1 MNNSPV
7 ISKKKLVIIGNG
19 MAGARLVSE
28 ILARGGGDLYSI
40 TLFGDEPGGSYNRIL
55 LSDVLNGSKTPDSI
69 VLHPLEWYRDNNLQ
83 LHAGERVID
92 LDLEHR
98 RVTGDKGTIEQYDTL
113 VFATGSRALIP
124 PMDGLKTSH
133 DERKSGVFVM
143 RTLRDCANIAGYAQ
157 KVTRAV
163 VIGGGLLGLEAA
175 RGLMEH
181 GAEVHIV
188 HRSNCLMS
196 AQLDVASS
204 ALLRDTVEQ
213 MGITVHLDKDT
224 RAILG
229 DEEATGLAF
238 ADGSELPCD
247 MVVVACG
254 IAANVELARQTGL
267 PVEKGIVVD
276 DHMKIRDQGNVYAL
290 GECAQHR
297 GEVYGLVSPIW
308 EQARVLADVLTN
320 KPNTYE
326 GSKLAVKLKVMG
338 VELASMGRTR
348 EREGDEVIC
357 YQEPNRG
364 RYKKLLIRDG
374 RLAGAILLGDVRK
387 TAALTQFFDRQMPLP
402 EERASLLFDIGKG
415 TTSDAKSLPDDATVC
430 NCNAVSA
437 GKIRS
442 TIAGGAT
449 NLPAIMCATRAAT
462 GCGSCKNLIRDF
474 LK

>member
-1 MNNSPV
+1 MD
-7 ISKKKLVIIGNG
+7 KKKLVIIGNG

-28 ILARGGGDLYSI
+28 ILARGGATRYDI
-40 TLFGDEPGGSYNRIL
+40 ILFGDEPGGSYNRIL
-55 LSDVLNGSKTPDSI
+55 LSDVLNGSKSPDSI
-69 VLHPLEWYRDNNLQ
+69 VLHPLDWYRDNNLK
-83 LHAGERVID
+83 LHGGERVIAVD
-92 LDLEHR
+92 TQNR
-98 RVTGDKGTIEQYDTL
+98 CVTGDQGTIEEYDDL
-113 VFATGSRALIP
+113 VFATGSRAYVP
-124 PMDGLKTSH
+124 PMDGLRTPSG
-133 DERKSGVFVM
+133 ERKSGVFVM

-157 KVTRAV
+157 KAEHAV

-181 GAEVHIV
+181 GAKVHLV

-213 MGITVHLDKDT
+213 MGIAVHLDKNT
-224 RAILG
+224 QAVLG
-229 DEEATGLAF
+229 DESASGIEF
-238 ADGSELPCD
+238 ADGSQLPCD

-254 IAANVELARQTGL
+254 IAANVELARETGL

-276 DHMKIRDQGNVYAL
+276 DQMKVRDQQSVYAL

-308 EQARVLADVLTN
+308 EQARVLADVLTGKTN
-320 KPNTYE
+320 SYA

-348 EREGDEVIC
+348 EREGDEVVC

-387 TAALTQFFDRQMPLP
+387 TAMLTQFFDRQMPLP
-402 EERASLLFDIGKG
+402 DERASLLFDIGKG
-415 TTSDAKSLPDDATVC
+415 ATSDAKSLPDDATVC
-430 NCNAVSA
+430 NCNGVSA
-437 GKIRS
+437 GKIRAC
-442 TIAGGAT
+442 IAEGANDISLVMT
-449 NLPAIMCATRAAT
+449 ATRAGT
-462 GCGSCKNLIRDF
+462 GCGSCKNLVRDF
-474 LK
+474 LR